1 MQRQHEPGLRVL
13 RLDGAVRDGWGRDS
27 LIVFFHDDRFMKIGE
42 LASRAGVHIQT
53 VRYYERR
60 GLLPE
65 PERRPSGY
73 REYGPEIVD
82 RLHFIK
88 RAQELGFTLAEIRE
102 LLALRLDPRTPAAA
116 VKARA
121 EAKIADIDRKLHD
134 LERIKHALVHLA
146 GRCRGGRG
154 PIGDCPLLDALGDI
168 DTTRSTASHNTPRG
182 ER

>member
-1 MQRQHEPGLRVL
+1 
-13 RLDGAVRDGWGRDS
+13 
-27 LIVFFHDDRFMKIGE
+27 MKIGE
-42 LASRAGVHIQT
+42 LADQAGVHIQT

-73 REYGPEIVD
+73 REYGPATLA

-102 LLALRLDPRTPAAA
+102 LLALRLDPQTPAAA

-146 GRCRGGRG
+146 GHCRGGRG
-154 PIGDCPLLDALGDI
+154 PIGDCPLLDALGHI
-168 DTTRSTASHNTPRG
+168 DAGPPAKAGGSRRAR
-182 ER
+182 

>member
-1 MQRQHEPGLRVL
+1 
-13 RLDGAVRDGWGRDS
+13 
-27 LIVFFHDDRFMKIGE
+27 MKIGE

-65 PERRPSGY
+65 PARRPSGY
-73 REYGPEIVD
+73 REYGPETLD

-88 RAQELGFTLAEIRE
+88 RAQGLGFTLTEIRE
-102 LLALRLDPRTPAAA
+102 LLALRLDPHTPAAA

-121 EAKIADIDRKLHD
+121 EAKIADIDHKLHD

-154 PIGDCPLLDALGDI
+154 PIGDCPLLDALGHI
-168 DTTRSTASHNTPRG
+168 DTVGLAMPGKTSGRSR
-182 ER
+182 

>member
-1 MQRQHEPGLRVL
+1 M
-13 RLDGAVRDGWGRDS
+13 VRDEEA
-27 LIVFFHDDRFMKIGE
+27 LMKIGE
-42 LASRAGVHIQT
+42 LAGRAGVNVQT
-53 VRYYERR
+53 IRYYERR
-60 GLLPE
+60 GLLPD
-65 PERRPSGY
+65 PDRRPSGY
-73 REYGPEIVD
+73 REYEPQVLE

-88 RAQELGFTLAEIRE
+88 RAQELGFTLTEIGE

-154 PIGDCPLLDALGDI
+154 PVGDCPLLDALGHI
-168 DTTRSTASHNTPRG
+168 DPTRFTAS
-182 ER
+182 